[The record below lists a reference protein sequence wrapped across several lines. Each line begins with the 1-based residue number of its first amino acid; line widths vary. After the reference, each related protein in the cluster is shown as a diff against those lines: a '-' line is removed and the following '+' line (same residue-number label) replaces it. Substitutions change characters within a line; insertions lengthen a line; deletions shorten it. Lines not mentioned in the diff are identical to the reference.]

1 MAEVKKDRLNRCG
14 WCLSSELYMEYHD
27 KEWGKPLYDDRLLF
41 EFLVLESFQSGLSW
55 VTILNKRENFRQAYD
70 NFDIE
75 AVAKY
80 NDDKFEE
87 LMNNSGI
94 IRNSA
99 KIAASINNAK
109 LVKQIQSQH
118 GSFQKYIWEFVGGKP
133 IKNEWGSLDQV
144 PSQTDLSIK
153 MSKQMKKEGF
163 KFLGPTT
170 CYSFMQATG
179 MVNDHLNSCFRY
191 NQV

>member
-1 MAEVKKDRLNRCG
+1 MKKDRLNRCG

>member
-1 MAEVKKDRLNRCG
+1 MAEVKKDRPNRCG

-27 KEWGKPLYDDRLLF
+27 KEWGKPLYNDRLLF

-55 VTILNKRENFRQAYD
+55 ITILNKRENFRQAYD

-75 AVAKY
+75 TVAKY
-80 NDDKFEE
+80 NDDKLEE
-87 LMNNSGI
+87 LMNDSGI

-109 LVKQIQSQH
+109 IVKQIQIQH
-118 GSFQKYIWEFVGGKP
+118 GSFQKYIWEYVGGKP
-133 IKNEWGSLDQV
+133 IRNEWGSLSEV
-144 PSQTDLSIK
+144 PSQTELSIK

>member
-1 MAEVKKDRLNRCG
+1 
-14 WCLSSELYMEYHD
+14 MEYHD
-27 KEWGKPLYDDRLLF
+27 NEWGKPLYNDRMLF

-55 VTILNKRENFRQAYD
+55 ITILNKRENFRQAYD

-75 AVAKY
+75 IVANY

-99 KIAASINNAK
+99 KIDASINNANI
-109 LVKQIQSQH
+109 VKKIQSQY

-133 IKNEWGSLDQV
+133 IRNNLENLSQL
-144 PSQTDLSIK
+144 PSKTDLSVT
-153 MSKQMKKEGF
+153 MSKQMKKDGF

-179 MVNDHLNSCFRY
+179 MVNDHLKSCFRY

>member
-1 MAEVKKDRLNRCG
+1 MAELKKDRLNRCG

-55 VTILNKRENFRQAYD
+55 ITILNKRENFRLAYD
-70 NFDIE
+70 NFEIE
-75 AVAKY
+75 TVAKY
-80 NDDKFEE
+80 NDDKLKE

-99 KIAASINNAK
+99 KIDASINNAK

-133 IKNEWGSLDQV
+133 IKNKWGSLSQV

-179 MVNDHLNSCFRY
+179 MVNDHLKTCFRY

>member
-1 MAEVKKDRLNRCG
+1 
-14 WCLSSELYMEYHD
+14 MEYHD
-27 KEWGKPLYDDRLLF
+27 NEWGKPLYDDRMLF

-55 VTILNKRENFRQAYD
+55 ITILNKRENFRQAYD
-70 NFDIE
+70 NFDIDI
-75 AVAKY
+75 VANY

-99 KIAASINNAK
+99 KIDASINNAK
-109 LVKQIQSQH
+109 LVKQIQSQY

-133 IKNEWGSLDQV
+133 KKNNWENLNQL
-144 PSQTDLSIK
+144 PSKTDLSLT
-153 MSKQMKKEGF
+153 MSKQMKKDGF

-179 MVNDHLNSCFRY
+179 MVNDHLKSCFRY

>member
-1 MAEVKKDRLNRCG
+1 MTKVKKGRLNRCG

-27 KEWGKPLYDDRLLF
+27 NEWGKPLYDDRMLF

-55 VTILNKRENFRQAYD
+55 ITILNKRENFRQAYD
-70 NFDIE
+70 NFDIDI
-75 AVAKY
+75 VANY

-99 KIAASINNAK
+99 KIDASINNAK

-133 IKNEWGSLDQV
+133 IKNKWGSLSQV

-179 MVNDHLNSCFRY
+179 MVNDHLKTCFRY

>member
-55 VTILNKRENFRQAYD
+55 ITILNKRENFRQAYD

-133 IKNEWGSLDQV
+133 IKNEWESLDQV
-144 PSQTDLSIK
+144 PSQTDISIK

-163 KFLGPTT
+163 NFLGPTT